1 MNARTWKKAF
11 YGSGVVA
18 VGLTTTWV
26 VAHAVNSPS
35 KQQQLQTLRDAT
47 IAALEDAIQ
56 RGQEGIGPLPVDYID
71 DDSSALQDDALM
83 RSLWLRLNNG
93 PSTQAGVIHLMQET
107 AAQQQREASY
117 ATSSQR
123 LAEVGAS
130 PPTQSTSLQWT
141 RLGPQSALS
150 EWNGSYYD
158 GLDSGRIAT
167 IRVDPTNPKTVYVGA
182 IGGGIWRTPDIT
194 VTSPQWTPLTNSLGT
209 MFIGS
214 FDIDPTDS
222 NVIHAGLG
230 DFWEGNPGGVMVS
243 TADGG
248 QHWSAPVALNG
259 TLLGAPIHAD
269 GTRTVRIDPND
280 RNNILVGSD
289 IGLFRSTDGG
299 QTYLPIDLPNADPYD
314 TDLEGVFSVT
324 YVGINA
330 QTGKSQFLAT
340 GNYACPNS
348 YPPSFSQPR
357 NGFFVTQ
364 CPNLSTPGQGNQ
376 GDIWSSIDGGA
387 TWTSARA
394 AGLLPPTFL
403 ATANGPVLT
412 EMGRINLTA
421 VPGTPDASS
430 AVVYALAGD
439 QNGAHT
445 IAVLKS
451 TNGGVS
457 WSAVSNGTLSTPTNP
472 TPGATGADCMN
483 LDIGHGQSQYD
494 LAIAVDPGN
503 PGNVMIGGNLCGAR
517 SVDGGVTWQIS
528 SDWLAFGGAEGS
540 LPYVHADWHNSL
552 VIQVN
557 GQAVALAS
565 SDGGIFASFDLFAAE
580 RGADVN
586 WFNANVGLDTHLPYS
601 VGSGDPVFG
610 DAQYVL
616 AGMQD
621 NGTRI
626 RVSQNGAYLN
636 AGIFPMAWNQ
646 IQGGDGFGAAVSND
660 ANGGNVTT
668 WAVANGTRFACRA
681 GAGIECTRATRVVN
695 DSEVRSY
702 FPVRPTLPQGD
713 ANGGF
718 AVRYAPL
725 YDAAGSVVSNSNFNL
740 WRLTPGP
747 ADVVTITRL
756 VTNPPPPNPGGYVG
770 CGVTGQQSIRAG
782 GPQASPFTY
791 TINGA
796 PSRIYGIPLAAC
808 YGVVVDPGRPD
819 GIVSVVTSNTA
830 PTINGEQILGTASIT
845 FPKDPTHIGGT
856 DITKTYVVSS
866 IADFDTLPV
875 TNPPVTNPPP
885 ISAAAGHV
893 FLTTD
898 GGTTWTPLHGN
909 GTGFDLPNVR
919 VWVIR
924 FDPSDPTDQTMWA
937 GTDLGLYRSTDQ
949 GMTWVRYGLNLP
961 MVRVQDLFLSLNG
974 SLIRV
979 AMYGRDLWEIYPRS
993 DGAGGTTGL
1002 GDFDKNGLIDF
1013 RDLGNLTNRLTV
1025 TAAGTENPIYDSEMN
1040 LSEAGASTTL
1050 DDSDLSALLAK
1061 FGGAP

>member
-1 MNARTWKKAF
+1 MNARTLRKAI
-11 YGSGVVA
+11 YGSAVVT

-56 RGQEGIGPLPVDYID
+56 RGQEGIGPLPVNYVD
-71 DDSSALQDDALM
+71 DDSDALADDPLV
-83 RSLWLRLNNG
+83 RALWMRLNNG
-93 PSTQAGVIHLMQET
+93 PNSQDSVVHLMQET
-107 AAQQQREASY
+107 TLQQQREANY
-117 ATSSQR
+117 AASSQR
-123 LAEVGAS
+123 LAASGAS
-130 PPTQSTSLQWT
+130 PTPATNLQWI

-158 GLDSGRIAT
+158 GLDSGRVAT
-167 IRVDPTNPKTVYVGA
+167 IRTDPANPRTVYIGA
-182 IGGGIWRTPDIT
+182 IGGGIWKTPDIT
-194 VTSPQWTPLTNSLGT
+194 LTNPAWTPLTNTLGT
-209 MFIGS
+209 MYIGS

-243 TADGG
+243 TTDGG
-248 QHWSAPVALNG
+248 QHWSEPIRLNG
-259 TLLGAPIHAD
+259 TLLGTPIHAV

-280 RNNILVGSD
+280 HNNILVASD

-299 QTYLPIDLPNADPYD
+299 ATYLPIDLPNAAPYG
-314 TDLEGVFSVT
+314 TDLEGMFSIV
-324 YVGINA
+324 YVGVNA
-330 QTGKSQFLAT
+330 TTGQSQFVAT
-340 GNYACPNS
+340 GNYACPNG
-348 YPPSFSQPR
+348 YPPSFNQPR
-357 NGFFVTQ
+357 TGFFTTK
-364 CPNLSTPGQGNQ
+364 CPDPLVAGQGNQ
-376 GDIWSSIDGGA
+376 GDIWTSIDGGA
-387 TWTSARA
+387 TWTSARV
-394 AGLLPPTFL
+394 AGLLPPTF
-403 ATANGPVLT
+403 VLQGGAAVPA

-421 VPGTPDASS
+421 IPGTPDASS
-430 AVVYALAGD
+430 AVIYALAGD

-451 TNGGVS
+451 TNGGAS
-457 WSAVSNGTLSTPTNP
+457 WFSVMQGSLSTPTNP
-472 TPGATGADCMN
+472 TPGATNSDCLT

-503 PGNVMIGGNLCGAR
+503 PDNVMIGGNLCGAR
-517 SVDGGVTWQIS
+517 TVNGGTTWQIS
-528 SDWLAFGGAEGS
+528 SDWLAFGGAEGP
-540 LPYVHADWHNSL
+540 LPYVHADWHNS
-552 VIQVN
+552 QVVRID
-557 GQAVALAS
+557 GQPVALAS
-565 SDGGIFASFDLFAAE
+565 SDGGIFASFNLFAAA
-580 RGADVN
+580 RGADVA
-586 WFNANVGLDTHLPYS
+586 WFDANIGLDTLLPYS

-610 DAQYVL
+610 TAKYVL
-616 AGMQD
+616 TGLQD

-626 RVSQNGAYLN
+626 RLSQTGSYVGSAT
-636 AGIFPMAWNQ
+636 FPMAWNQ

-660 ANGGNVTT
+660 ATGGNVTT
-668 WAVANGTRFACRA
+668 WGVANGGRIACRA
-681 GAGIECTRATRVVN
+681 GAGVECTRATHVVN

-702 FPVRPTLPQGD
+702 FRVTPTLPAGD

-740 WRLTPGP
+740 WRLTPG
-747 ADVVTITRL
+747 AGDTVAITRL
-756 VTNPPPPNPGGYVG
+756 TTNPPPPDPGGYIG
-770 CGVTGQQSIRAG
+770 CGVTAAQTIRAG

-791 TINGA
+791 TVNGVA
-796 PSRIYGIPLAAC
+796 SRIYGIPLSAGC
-808 YGVVVDPGRPD
+808 YAVIVDPGRAD
-819 GIVSVVTSNTA
+819 GVVSVVTSNTI
-830 PTINGEQILGTASIT
+830 PNFNGEQITGTASIT

-856 DITKTYVVSS
+856 DITKTYIVSS
-866 IADFDTLPV
+866 IADFDTQPV
-875 TNPPVTNPPP
+875 TSPPTP

-924 FDPSDPTDQTMWA
+924 FDPSDMTDQTLWA

-949 GMTWVRYGLNLP
+949 GATWVRYGNNLP
-961 MVRVQDLFLSLNG
+961 MVRVQDLFLALNG
-974 SLIRV
+974 SLVRV
-979 AMYGRDLWEIYPRS
+979 AMYGRGIWEIYPRS
-993 DGAGGTTGL
+993 DGAGGATGF
-1002 GDFDKNGLIDF
+1002 GDFDKNGIIDF
-1013 RDLGNLTNRLTV
+1013 RDLGSLTNRLTV
-1025 TAAGTENPIYDSEMN
+1025 TPAGAAIPLYDSEMN